1 MITQG
6 NMEQETQ
13 TNIEEGKFI
22 RAIGKWML
30 GIAGIILAINL
41 ICRLADAKESMEYTQ
56 VTGTVTKVQT
66 LSKWTRAGRHS
77 TKLSSYCV
85 WVDYQPQ
92 GYPIRQTI
100 TESYSNRLFSVGET
114 MPVLYHRGKVYK
126 AYVAKKDWITGA
138 YLPLS
143 KNYNAPFII
152 SVVLFVI
159 GFLFYTNS
167 PILKWYTNAG
177 EITIGKKKRL

>member
-1 MITQG
+1 MPIGRCQREYGIYTGDGNGDQG
-6 NMEQETQ
+6 TDNLKMDSCRKAFDQ
-13 TNIEEGKFI
+13 
-22 RAIGKWML
+22 
-30 GIAGIILAINL
+30 IILLLCMGGLSAS
-41 ICRLADAKESMEYTQ
+41 RVSY
-56 VTGTVTKVQT
+56 QT
-66 LSKWTRAGRHS
+66 DHNG
-77 TKLSSYCV
+77 KLFKQAV
-85 WVDYQPQ
+85 
-92 GYPIRQTI
+92 
-100 TESYSNRLFSVGET
+100 SVGET

-126 AYVAKKDWITGA
+126 AYVAKKDCITGA

>member
-13 TNIEEGKFI
+13 INIEEGKFI

-66 LSKWTRAGRHS
+66 ISKWTRAGRHS

-100 TESYSNRLFSVGET
+100 TESYSNRLFQWER
-114 MPVLYHRGKVYK
+114 PCRYC
-126 AYVAKKDWITGA
+126 ITG
-138 YLPLS
+138 
-143 KNYNAPFII
+143 
-152 SVVLFVI
+152 
-159 GFLFYTNS
+159 
-167 PILKWYTNAG
+167 
-177 EITIGKKKRL
+177 GKYIRRMWRRKIVSQGLICR